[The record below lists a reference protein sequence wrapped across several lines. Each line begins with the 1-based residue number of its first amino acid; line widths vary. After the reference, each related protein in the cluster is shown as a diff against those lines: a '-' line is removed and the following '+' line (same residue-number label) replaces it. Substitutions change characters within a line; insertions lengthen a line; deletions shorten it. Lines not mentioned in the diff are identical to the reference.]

1 MTAAKK
7 PSNIHQRVLG
17 VMDDL
22 HYVKKEDKKVNGQ
35 YTFASHDGV
44 TAALHPFLVKHRI
57 VVIPTVVE
65 HTRDGNLTVVNVE
78 VNFVNADMPEDKI
91 TINSIGTGTDNQD
104 KGIGKAVSY
113 ATKYAFLKVFVL
125 ETGDDIEKHS
135 IDHKP
140 DTTPQTQA
148 TTSVNIISKKQA
160 DILQNLMDATK
171 SDQELFCSHFKVNE
185 LTDLPANQ
193 YTRAHKLLAKKQE
206 DLNAAA

>member
-65 HTRDGNLTVVNVE
+65 HTIDGNRTVVNVE
-78 VNFVNADMPEDKI
+78 VNFVNADVPEDKI
-91 TINSIGTGTDNQD
+91 TINSIGYGIDNQD

-113 ATKYAFLKVFVL
+113 ATKYAFLKMFVL
-125 ETGDDIEKHS
+125 ETGDDPEQDL
-135 IDHKP
+135 IDHQP
-140 DTTPQTQA
+140 DTITDEQAVSLQTL
-148 TTSVNIISKKQA
+148 I
-160 DILQNLMDATK
+160 DATET
-171 SDQELFCSHFKVNE
+171 SQQDFCAHFKVE
-185 LTDLPANQ
+185 ALADLPVDR
-193 YTRAHKLLAKKQE
+193 YTIAHKQLQKKQE
-206 DLNAAA
+206 KLNAAA